1 VWIKLFL
8 LVFVLMISFSAP
20 VSAETRMCCITTT
33 DIRATG
39 ILDYILPIFQKKTGI
54 KVELLAVGPKAL
66 MGLAKQGYA
75 DVVFS
80 GARKVEIQ
88 AVQQGDFV
96 NRQDVMY
103 DDFLIIA
110 PPDDPAKIK
119 DMKSA
124 TEAFRKIAENSHQFI
139 SRGDASYAHLK
150 ELSIWKKTGID
161 PKGKKWYLETQQDM
175 PITQWIAYKNKAY
188 VLVDRHTWVEG
199 KEKHKIEMIPA
210 LEGDPLLFHQYGV
223 MALNPEKFKKAKY
236 KEAME
241 FINWLISKEGQQAIA
256 SYRDTH
262 GNQLFFPNAVQ
273 L

>member
-1 VWIKLFL
+1 
-8 LVFVLMISFSAP
+8 MISFASA
-20 VSAETRMCCITTT
+20 VSAETKIRCISTI

-39 ILDYILPIFQKKTGI
+39 ILDYILPIFEKKTGI
-54 KVELLAVGPKAL
+54 KIELLAVGPKAV

-80 GARKVEIQ
+80 AARKLELQ
-88 AVQQGDFV
+88 AVQQGYFV
-96 NRQDVMY
+96 NRHDVMY

-119 DMKSA
+119 DAKSA
-124 TEAFRKIAENSHQFI
+124 TEAFRKIAENSYQFI

-161 PKGKKWYLETQQDM
+161 PKRQKWYLETQQDM
-175 PITQWIAYKNKAY
+175 AATQWIASKNNAY
-188 VLVDRHTWVEG
+188 SLVDRHTWFEV
-199 KEKHKIEMIPA
+199 KDKYKLTMIPV

-241 FINWLISKEGQQAIA
+241 FVNWLISKEGQQAIA
-256 SYRDTH
+256 SFKDKH
-262 GNQLFFPNAVQ
+262 GNQLFFPNAEQ
-273 L
+273 R

>member
-8 LVFVLMISFSAP
+8 LVFVLIISCAMP
-20 VSAETRMCCITTT
+20 VSAETKIRCITTT
-33 DIRATG
+33 DIRTAG

-54 KVELLAVGPKAL
+54 RIELLAVGPKAL

-75 DVVFS
+75 DIVFS

-119 DMKSA
+119 DLKSA

-150 ELSIWKKTGID
+150 ELIIWKKTGID
-161 PKGKKWYLETQQDM
+161 PKGKKWYLETHQDM
-175 PITQWIAYKNKAY
+175 SITLWIAYKNNAY
-188 VLVDRHTWVEG
+188 VLVDRHTWLEG
-199 KEKHKIEMIPA
+199 KDKNKVEMIPA
-210 LEGDPLLFHQYGV
+210 LEGDPLLFHKYGV

-256 SYRDTH
+256 SFKDSR
-262 GNQLFFPNAVQ
+262 GNQLFFPNAGQ